1 MKIHGYEINFT
12 ESELDDIL
20 GNKTRVIEF
29 ISSDFEGYE
38 KLSGNDKKA
47 LLHLVKA
54 AKIINDVAL
63 EQDHFLNKTLK
74 YALERTAMESSYAQK
89 ALEFFNSLNGVA
101 GFNGIDKDPIQI
113 FKNVQMHNG
122 KNFYPTDLSIEE
134 FHQILLKMA
143 NRNKIDEIRKILSAR
158 TMVRRKDDEL
168 TAIDYTQYFSKEFSQ
183 VANELESASKLCSD
197 ENFKQY
203 LIWQAQ
209 ALLHDD
215 EKLDMI
221 ADKYWASLQDSDL
234 EFTIS
239 RENYEDDMTS
249 SVYQNKELSKIIEM
263 HNIEVVAK
271 DTLGCRV
278 GIVNKPETEYILDSK
293 KTLPHLMSWMP
304 YNDRYEQSLD
314 NKEDLKQTM
323 VDADIVALTGD
334 YAMCRGGITLA
345 QNLPNNDKLSVK
357 TGGGRRN
364 VYHRQVRFGKDVK
377 KELLDSL
384 LAPEFHQYIDIYK
397 DMIFVIYHENGH
409 SLGPKAEYQNAMG
422 EYKHIIEE
430 NKADVV
436 SIASISE
443 IAKTFN
449 MFSEE
454 DVKKIYASWI
464 FSNLLLK
471 AEPVYANPHRVAS
484 LIHFNYL
491 MENKVIWFNE
501 NNKLCIDFD
510 KVSSTMYKL
519 LEETIEL
526 QLSKSVEKADAFVKR
541 WAYWGQYS
549 KYAADIHQK
558 VGVRPYIKIVTNF

>member
-1 MKIHGYEINFT
+1 MKINGYEINFT

-20 GNKTRVIEF
+20 NSKTRIIEF
-29 ISSDFEGYE
+29 ISPDFEGYE
-38 KLSGNDKKA
+38 KLSENDKKA

-63 EQDHFLNKTLK
+63 EQDHPLNKTLK

-89 ALEFFNSLNGVA
+89 ALELFNSLNGVA
-101 GFNGIDKDPIQI
+101 GFNGIDKEPIQI
-113 FKNVQMHNG
+113 FKNVQMHKG

-143 NRNKIDEIRKILSAR
+143 NRNKIDDIRKILSAR

-183 VANELESASKLCSD
+183 IANELESASKLCSD

-221 ADKYWASLQDSDL
+221 ADKYWASLQASDL

-249 SVYQNKELSKIIEM
+249 SVYQNKELSEIIEM

-293 KTLPHLMSWMP
+293 KTLPHLMNWMP
-304 YNDRYEQSLD
+304 YNDKYEQSLD
-314 NKEDLKQTM
+314 NQEDLKQTM

-364 VYHRQVRFGKDVK
+364 VYHRQVRFGKDIK

-384 LAPEFHQYIDIYK
+384 LAPEFHQYIDIHK

-464 FSNLLLK
+464 FSSLLLK
-471 AEPVYANPHRVAS
+471 AEPVYASPHRVAS

-491 MENKVIWFNE
+491 TENKVIWFNE

-526 QLSKSVEKADAFVKR
+526 QLSKSVEKAEAFVKR

-549 KYAADIHQK
+549 KYVADIHQK
-558 VGVRPYIKIVTNF
+558 VGIRPYIKIVTNF

>member
-1 MKIHGYEINFT
+1 MKINGYEINFT

-20 GNKTRVIEF
+20 NSKTRIIEF
-29 ISSDFEGYE
+29 ISPDFEGYE
-38 KLSGNDKKA
+38 KLSENDKKA

-63 EQDHFLNKTLK
+63 EQDHPLNKTLK

-89 ALEFFNSLNGVA
+89 ALELFNSLNGVA
-101 GFNGIDKDPIQI
+101 GFNGIDKEPIQI
-113 FKNVQMHNG
+113 FKNVQMHKG

-143 NRNKIDEIRKILSAR
+143 NRNKIDDIRKILSAR

-183 VANELESASKLCSD
+183 IANELESASKLCSD

-221 ADKYWASLQDSDL
+221 ADKYWASLQASDL

-249 SVYQNKELSKIIEM
+249 SVYQNKELSEIIEM

-293 KTLPHLMSWMP
+293 KTLPHLMNWMP
-304 YNDRYEQSLD
+304 YNDKYEQSLD
-314 NKEDLKQTM
+314 NQEDLKQTM

-377 KELLDSL
+377 QELLDSL
-384 LAPEFHQYIDIYK
+384 LAPEFHQYIDVHK

-491 MENKVIWFNE
+491 TENKVIWFNE

-510 KVSSTMYKL
+510 
-519 LEETIEL
+519 
-526 QLSKSVEKADAFVKR
+526 
-541 WAYWGQYS
+541 
-549 KYAADIHQK
+549 
-558 VGVRPYIKIVTNF
+558 